1 MNIELLNVRIFISK
15 NEVVTDAIGNHKNLW
30 TEYYT
35 CYATISAEAGKEET
49 DAGLVVD
56 DSKVDFTI
64 RWCKKA
70 AAITSTGF
78 RVQFGGELYDITAVD
93 HMNYKRKCIKLS
105 CQKVRR

>member
-15 NEVVTDAIGNHKNLW
+15 NEVVTDAIGNHKNRW
-30 TEYYT
+30 AEYYT
-35 CYATISAEAGKEET
+35 CYATVSAEAGKEET

-70 AAITSTGF
+70 VAITSTGF
-78 RVQFGGELYDITAVD
+78 RVQFNGELYDITAVD
-93 HMNYKRKCIKLS
+93 HMNYKHKSIKLC